1 MQTSSGFSS
10 LMTCWH
16 CHTASA
22 EPRYQVLPVR
32 CWAGMASMNW
42 SRMGARRQL
51 RAMCSSSDA
60 LLYCVS
66 TLMRETPELTKF
78 ERTMSMMR

>member
-1 MQTSSGFSS
+1 
-10 LMTCWH
+10 MTCWH
-16 CHTASA
+16 WHTASA
-22 EPRYQVLPVR
+22 EPANHVLPVR

-42 SRMGARRQL
+42 SSTAARRQS

-60 LLYCVS
+60 LLYCVR
-66 TLMRETPELTKF
+66 TLMRASPELTKF